1 LVSKSRSRE
10 LARASANRIL
20 PKITLRQTLGSA
32 VALSAARRLPNFMS
46 FVGLPRYQGA
56 ADKVVAGSIK
66 SIFKQGG
73 KSLSSV
79 GIAEAASNILED
91 IVPLASRLLS
101 GGVAQTA
108 VGGVAITAQR
118 VTQD

>member
-1 LVSKSRSRE
+1 MVSKSRARE
-10 LARASANRIL
+10 LARASAGRIL
-20 PKITLRQTLGSA
+20 PKLTLRQVAGDAL
-32 VALSAARRLPNFMS
+32 ALSASRRLPNFMGM
-46 FVGLPRYQGA
+46 VGLPRYQAA

-79 GIAEAASNILED
+79 GIAEAASNVLED

-101 GGVAQTA
+101 GGVAQTNI
-108 VGGVAITAQR
+108 GSVAITARR
-118 VTQD
+118 VSN